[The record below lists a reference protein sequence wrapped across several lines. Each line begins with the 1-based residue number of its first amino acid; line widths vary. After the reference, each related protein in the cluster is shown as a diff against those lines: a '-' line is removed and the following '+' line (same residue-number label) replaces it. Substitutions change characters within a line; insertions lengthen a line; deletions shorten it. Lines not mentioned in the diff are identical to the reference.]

1 MMPGVRSLA
10 AVGFA
15 QLALCAVGLAAPVA
29 VRVPEPGT
37 LVLMGVGLLV
47 LAWAVR
53 RRRRAARRPPGSERR
68 MRREDRTDFR

>member
-10 AVGFA
+10 AAGFA
-15 QLALCAVGLAAPVA
+15 QLALCAVGLAAPA
-29 VRVPEPGT
+29 AARVPEPGT

-53 RRRRAARRPPGSERR
+53 RRRRAARRPPERR